1 MSHCVWNCDYKIK
14 IQKLKSKVYCVCCLI
29 LLCFIISIQIAIT
42 IDQTTLTDAR
52 ALIMDYVVWGI
63 FTIDIIIR
71 FIVCPNKLKYFIDP
85 FNIIDLVSILPNYIF
100 MPIYYTT
107 RSPSVLKYDRMIK
120 CLIILKLFRCIPTMR
135 ILFVALSKSWRELG
149 IKIKKIQNLDDFSK
163 NIYIKIRF

>member
-1 MSHCVWNCDYKIK
+1 
-14 IQKLKSKVYCVCCLI
+14 VCCLI

-52 ALIMDYVVWGI
+52 ALIMDYVIWGI

-85 FNIIDLVSILPNYIF
+85 FNIIDIVSIMPNYIF
-100 MPIYYTT
+100 MPIYYST
-107 RSPSVLKYDRMIK
+107 RSPSVLKYDRMVK

-149 IKIKKIQNLDDFSK
+149 IRIKKTKFKILTILAKTFIFKFVFRHLLNLFTGW
-163 NIYIKIRF
+163 RFNLLWICLLC